1 MAANQDKK
9 EINIGKPQPFTGER
23 ANARTFLEQVQDYLE
38 INDHVYDNDKKQ
50 IIFALSFMPE
60 GEAADWASAKRQEA
74 RSHTPTNYGTL
85 ANFILDFKKSFI
97 SVADT
102 AEARNQLMRLRQ
114 GSLTVDEY
122 NTKFKTLITRAE
134 YKEPDEHCEIY
145 RRGLQPNLMRSI
157 AKTGSLP
164 TTLAGWYTKASQI
177 DNAERE
183 IQAVLKEL
191 DTPSHR
197 ANKPKTNG
205 QNQSSHA
212 TPAQGTNYKPRLN
225 KLTPEERER
234 CIKLKLCFRCRQP
247 GHMGPDC
254 PVKNPTIR
262 AADTTPV
269 ETKVMEPVPTPNTQ
283 SSEEAPADP
292 MDPVATIRRL
302 MAQMNTT
309 QKEEFLAD
317 MEKEGF

>member
-102 AEARNQLMRLRQ
+102 AEARNQLMRLCQ

-145 RRGLQPNLMRSI
+145 RRGLQASLMRSI

-191 DTPSHR
+191 GAPTHQ
-197 ANKPKTNG
+197 ANKPKTSG
-205 QNQSSHA
+205 QNQSSYVA
-212 TPAQGTNYKPRLN
+212 PAQSTSKPRLQ
-225 KLTPEERER
+225 KLTPEAREQ
-234 CIKLKLCFRCRQP
+234 CIKKNLCFRCRQP
-247 GHMGPDC
+247 GHRGPDC
-254 PVKNPTIR
+254 PIQNPTIR
-262 AADTTPV
+262 AMDATPA
-269 ETKVMEPVPTPNTQ
+269 ETKPAEPVPTPSAQ
-283 SSEEAPADP
+283 PSKEAPADP
-292 MDPVATIRRL
+292 VDPVATIRRL

-317 MEKEGF
+317 IEKEGF